1 MSGTCDY
8 KKCCAF
14 GWFTVKGRKAIQ
26 GVTRSQL
33 VKRSSDWSALK
44 LCNFLHCLYGCEAP
58 LASSVSHS
66 CNKRPPEHVSRTQAS
81 SPTPPQLCLGRQPWG
96 GSEGCTH
103 SGKGGGFSG
112 PWSFPRMYLTDC
124 SLSMDWRVF
133 FLIINLSNSRALAKA
148 NPG

>member
-1 MSGTCDY
+1 MWLQEMLCIWVIHSEREEGNSGRY
-8 KKCCAF
+8 Q
-14 GWFTVKGRKAIQ
+14 V
-26 GVTRSQL
+26 
-33 VKRSSDWSALK
+33 SAGEEEQWLICIEA
-44 LCNFLHCLYGCEAP
+44 LNLLHCLYGCEAP

-81 SPTPPQLCLGRQPWG
+81 SPTPPQLWLGRQSRG
-96 GSEGCTH
+96 GSEGCMR